1 MSSSKPARRG
11 RHRDLQEGIGFAG
24 MALAVNTLMAIF
36 KVTLGVFTNSHA
48 LIANALYSINDIFSA
63 IAIAISLK
71 IGDRKPDE
79 HHPFGY
85 GKAEFVSI
93 AIVSISI
100 AIGVCFMFVFS
111 ALDIIRGVPG
121 PPHFTAMSLAAVS
134 IVVSGAIAKKGR
146 KLAIRL
152 QSPAIDTSAE
162 HHHADAVG
170 GVAALIG
177 VGGALLGLHVLDRL
191 VAIFETLHLVVLSGS
206 LLGNSVKGLMDI
218 ALPVE
223 DVELVK
229 QACGEVE
236 GVRKVRRVWSRRVGR
251 DICID
256 LAVSLS
262 SETSVAQAHA
272 IRARLVEVVRS
283 VLGPTTVTQVQ
294 FQSPRAL
301 DVIPAAGGSH
311 HG

>member
-1 MSSSKPARRG
+1 MTATKQSRSSRQ
-11 RHRDLQEGIGFAG
+11 RDLREGLSFAG
-24 MALAVNTLMAIF
+24 MALAINTLMALF
-36 KVTLGVFTNSHA
+36 KVVLGAFTNSHA
-48 LIANALYSINDIFSA
+48 LIANALYSINDIFSS
-63 IAIAISLK
+63 IAIAISLRV
-71 IGDRKPDE
+71 GDRPPDE
-79 HHPFGY
+79 KHPFGY

-121 PPHFTAMSLAAVS
+121 PPHFTAMSLAAIS

-146 KLAIRL
+146 KLAIKL

-170 GVAALIG
+170 GIAALIG
-177 VGGALLGLHVLDRL
+177 VGGALLGFHVLDRL

-206 LLGNSVKGLMDI
+206 LLGKSVKGLMDV

-223 DVELVK
+223 DIELVK
-229 QACGEVE
+229 QACNEVE

-251 DICID
+251 DICLD
-256 LAVSLS
+256 LSVSLS
-262 SETSVAQAHA
+262 SEATVAQAHG
-272 IRARLVEVVRS
+272 IRSQIVDTVRG
-283 VLGPTTVTQVQ
+283 VLGPTTITQVQ

-301 DVIPAAGGSH
+301 DVVPEAGGSH